1 MYKIIAD
8 RKSHGR
14 IITLAET
21 SKGYRVSH
29 TASYSFDGIVDL
41 IECAEEFIEDRMYS
55 AGSLC
60 THNFP
65 IKMSSND
72 PYENALAYFNSL

>member
-21 SKGYRVSH
+21 SKGYRVSSMR
-29 TASYSFDGIVDL
+29 SYSFDGIIDM
-41 IECAEEFIEDRMYS
+41 IEVAEEFVGNEMHS
-55 AGSLC
+55 VGSLC

-65 IKMSSND
+65 IKMSSDN